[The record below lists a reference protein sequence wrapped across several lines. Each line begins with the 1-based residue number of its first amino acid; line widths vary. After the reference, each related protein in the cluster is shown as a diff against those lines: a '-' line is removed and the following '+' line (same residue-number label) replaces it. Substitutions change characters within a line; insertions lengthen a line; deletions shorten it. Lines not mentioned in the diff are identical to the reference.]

1 MQYQGMNAEQ
11 IGAKIRELRTGRG
24 ESADELAKAIGT
36 STSAIAMYENGNRIP
51 RDEIKIRIAE
61 HYSTPVES
69 IFFQTKPHDTCEKG
83 A

>member
-1 MQYQGMNAEQ
+1 MKYQSMNPEQ
-11 IGAKIRELRTGRG
+11 IGAKIRELRTKRG

-36 STSAIAMYENGNRIP
+36 SSSAVMMYENGNRIP

-69 IFFQTKPHDTCEKG
+69 IFFQTKQHETCEMG